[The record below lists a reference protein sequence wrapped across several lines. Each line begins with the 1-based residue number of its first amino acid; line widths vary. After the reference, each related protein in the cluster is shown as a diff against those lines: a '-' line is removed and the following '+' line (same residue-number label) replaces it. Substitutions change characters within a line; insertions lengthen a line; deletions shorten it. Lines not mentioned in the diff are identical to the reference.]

1 MNEAPF
7 PEEAG
12 LSTEVSFGIIK
23 LIDQTTE
30 RRSPMA
36 KLYVGLDLG
45 SRFFE
50 QVAMRLNGEV
60 VTRGRYQ
67 TSEANL
73 RQAVSELKGEIH
85 VHMEA
90 GELAGWV
97 REIIKPYVKTVT
109 ISHARDNA
117 WIAKDPNKRDSIDAF
132 KLADLLRMNRVRP
145 VYYSDDPARRNFKQL
160 VQHYGDL
167 TAHQVALKA
176 MIKSRF
182 RAQGVIVHNSSL
194 FTEKGFKQALTRV
207 GTPEIRGTILQLYK
221 VLAHTLEA
229 REQAQADMI
238 KASRKFP
245 EVKLLDGVPG
255 IGPIGAARFSAYV
268 QTPHRF
274 SNKRKLWR
282 YCRLGISYRSSDGK
296 PLSYPKLD
304 RAGCGPLKDVARK
317 AFHGALRTKDDNQF
331 KRAYERA
338 LASTHN
344 QTHARLTVM
353 RKIVSVLR
361 AMWLTNS
368 PYQDELG

>member
-1 MNEAPF
+1 
-7 PEEAG
+7 
-12 LSTEVSFGIIK
+12 
-23 LIDQTTE
+23 
-30 RRSPMA
+30 MA

-45 SRFFE
+45 SRHVE

-60 VTRGRYQ
+60 RDKRRFP

-73 RQAVSELKGEIH
+73 REALAALKGELH
-85 VHMEA
+85 VHLEA
-90 GELAGWV
+90 GELAAWT
-97 REIIKPYVKTVT
+97 REVLKPYVKTIT

-132 KLADLLRMNRVRP
+132 KLADLLRMKRVHP
-145 VYYSDDPARRNFKQL
+145 VYYSDDRARRDFKQL
-160 VQHYGDL
+160 VQHYDDL
-167 TAHQVALKA
+167 TAQEVALKA
-176 MIKSRF
+176 MIKARF
-182 RAQGVIVHNSSL
+182 RTQGVIVHNAAP
-194 FTEKGFKQALTRV
+194 FTEKGCKQTLSQVSST
-207 GTPEIRGTILQLYK
+207 EIRGTIVQLYK
-221 VLAHTLEA
+221 VLAHTLEV
-229 REQAQADMI
+229 REQARAAVV
-238 KASRKFP
+238 KAGKRFP
-245 EVKLLDGVPG
+245 EVKLFQQGVPG

-296 PLSYPKLD
+296 PLSHPKLD

-317 AFHGALRTKDDNQF
+317 AFQASMQTKADNQF

-338 LASTHN
+338 LASTHDK
-344 QTHARLTVM
+344 THARLTVM